1 MNKGAPTLMPLTL
14 PSFTSM
20 QVSAM
25 SGPRRMIPGNRND
38 GCTVLSILTQ
48 MAALLANHLA
58 KLSLA
63 CMGAPVWEC
72 LLQDQHAKG
81 KYKPIGNLR
90 LLVVDIFGFCES

>member
-1 MNKGAPTLMPLTL
+1 MCPPAQAALVEEPPQPQMVYPQGALHSPLQ
-14 PSFTSM
+14 P
-20 QVSAM
+20 
-25 SGPRRMIPGNRND
+25 
-38 GCTVLSILTQ
+38 Q

-81 KYKPIGNLR
+81 KYKTKGSLR
-90 LLVVDIFGFCES
+90 LLLVDIFGFREL